1 VTTALATNGL
11 GKRYGR
17 LWALRDCS
25 LRPPPDRVFRLGYVA
40 AIVIGRLDSRGRSP
54 PACGFEQFDEVA
66 GGSATRT

>member
-25 LRPPPDRVFRLGYVA
+25 LRLPTGRVA
-40 AIVIGRLDSRGRSP
+40 ALVGPQRGR
-54 PACGFEQFDEVA
+54 
-66 GGSATRT
+66 